1 MSWRCWCAALSR
13 NCGGRRKFRSRFR
26 FRIGFGPSKEDPR
39 MPRASFLVF
48 SSELEWGPTRFLF
61 FFLLPRQVLEVAPEP
76 SGLAHKQRG
85 GHRLS
90 PCPPIP
96 LPQHLCAARH
106 PGVRGQVHGPRRSN
120 SAKTPKQLWL
130 FFAELFYS
138 LSGNPEPR
146 DPPSLSLLRY
156 RPGLE
161 AVPWRLSNCE
171 IA

>member
-1 MSWRCWCAALSR
+1 MRCPFPEL
-13 NCGGRRKFRSRFR
+13 RRPAEISVEVSVSDRFRSVERRSSNASSLVSRF
-26 FRIGFGPSKEDPR
+26 FLGTR
-39 MPRASFLVF
+39 MRTHAIP
-48 SSELEWGPTRFLF
+48 F

-120 SAKTPKQLWL
+120 SAKTQKQLWL

-156 RPGLE
+156 LPGLE